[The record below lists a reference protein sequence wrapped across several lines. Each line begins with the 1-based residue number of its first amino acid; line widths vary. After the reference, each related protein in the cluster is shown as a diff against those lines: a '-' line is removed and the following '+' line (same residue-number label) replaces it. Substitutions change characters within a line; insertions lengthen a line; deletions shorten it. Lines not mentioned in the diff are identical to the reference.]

1 MRLIYHPLPGHQEGL
16 NGFLLR
22 LAEGNG
28 LAGSGELFGQKP
40 PSPDVLAG
48 YIGLEG
54 DDDSIARLF
63 RQRGPGAKGTL
74 RLWNHRTSRYC
85 PLCWRDEKQW
95 RQEWELTLL
104 TACPQHGCRLVDR
117 CQSCGLLLDWR
128 RKSLGHCRSEH
139 SLGILPSQQAS
150 AAELALAQ
158 LLIDKLNLKKG
169 AWPEHL
175 QLLRLE
181 QLHRLATVIGAYA
194 NTHPGMRVLKVGGV
208 ADLKATLPLA
218 GPAAEILADW
228 PGAFY
233 LLLDRLRG
241 ENGEAESGSK
251 VGQRF
256 AHFHR
261 HFSEYLTDAN
271 YGFVAHAF
279 LTYLENQENWI
290 LGARN
295 KRLSANLVRKPVW
308 IPVGM
313 AAQQLRTS
321 SRRVKTF
328 VESGNIRGNWLTAP
342 NGKSVLCV
350 NRHELPA
357 VRSVLADLV
366 DQKTACALLGVG
378 LNRLLELANHHVLGA
393 AVTPKSSG
401 VFRWAPSRS
410 FLDNLLTLG
419 SDLPTA
425 QEGECAET
433 VSFAYALRFWFN
445 REYLFPR
452 LIVDV
457 IKGEIAPIAKCREK
471 IGLAAWTFDRK
482 QLRKWMSDQ
491 MGGRRDGAM
500 TIPEGADYLSMR
512 NGTLSHLVALGLVS
526 SVIEKDSF
534 HRLVERSA
542 LDEFKNAYALGQELG
557 DRLGI
562 TASHVA
568 RLRENRG
575 QWLSQF
581 PLGVIEMGRMLEVSE
596 ELFSAVSATA
606 QQTAERPA
614 VVLERWATI
623 GHVIC
628 EAHSQLIASGTES
641 NHHGFQDVVQRLK
654 QFMERGTAANIQFLY
669 AEASTVVRRHG
680 IDPANAIPR
689 ENLQRRFD
697 QQNTEIIDQMKRFMA
712 EAPGTGSGTD
722 IKKLIEDGRP

>member
-54 DDDSIARLF
+54 DDDSIVRLF
-63 RQRGPGAKGTL
+63 RQRVQGTKGTL

-158 LLIDKLNLKKG
+158 LLVDKLNLKKG

-175 QLLRLE
+175 QLLTLE
-181 QLHRLATVIGAYA
+181 ELHRFATVIGAYA

-261 HFSEYLTDAN
+261 HFSEYLTDST

-290 LGARN
+290 LGARD

-308 IPVGM
+308 IPVRM

-321 SRRVKTF
+321 SRWVKTF

-350 NRHELPA
+350 NRYELPA
-357 VRSVLADLV
+357 LRSVLADLV
-366 DQKTACALLGVG
+366 DQKTACALLGIG
-378 LNRLLELANHHVLGA
+378 PNRLLELVNHHVLGS
-393 AVTPKSSG
+393 AVTPRSSG
-401 VFRWAPSRS
+401 VFRWALSRS

-419 SDLPTA
+419 SDLPIA
-425 QEGECAET
+425 QERERVEM
-433 VSFAYALRFWFN
+433 VSLAYALQFWFN

-457 IKGEIAPIAKCREK
+457 IKGDIAPIATCSEK
-471 IGLAAWTFDRK
+471 VGLAAWMFDRR
-482 QLRKWMSDQ
+482 QLREWVSEQ
-491 MGGRRDGAM
+491 ICGRCDGAM
-500 TIPEGADYLSMR
+500 TISEGADYLGMR
-512 NGTLSHLVALGLVS
+512 QGTLPHLVALGLVPLI
-526 SVIEKDSF
+526 VEKDSSR
-534 HRLVERSA
+534 RLVELSA
-542 LDEFKNAYALGQELG
+542 LDDFKNAYALGQELG
-557 DRLGI
+557 DRVGI
-562 TASHVA
+562 SASHLAKLLTTKGIVPVSGHQVDGGRQNIYRRSDA
-568 RLRENRG
+568 LEAA
-575 QWLSQF
+575 
-581 PLGVIEMGRMLEVSE
+581 IE
-596 ELFSAVSATA
+596 A
-606 QQTAERPA
+606 
-614 VVLERWATI
+614 
-623 GHVIC
+623 
-628 EAHSQLIASGTES
+628 IAS
-641 NHHGFQDVVQRLK
+641 
-654 QFMERGTAANIQFLY
+654 ERA
-669 AEASTVVRRHG
+669 RRIG
-680 IDPANAIPR
+680 GN
-689 ENLQRRFD
+689 
-697 QQNTEIIDQMKRFMA
+697 
-712 EAPGTGSGTD
+712 
-722 IKKLIEDGRP
+722 